1 VTRYA
6 KEYPDAAVKV
16 QWTPGD
22 YTSKLNAGLLS
33 TSGPD
38 VFESSVNID
47 QVKSGQV
54 VALDDIIAD
63 VKSDYPEAD
72 IKSSTVD
79 GKIYQVKMVDD
90 MGCSTTAGAFWRR
103 QVCSRRPPSMS

>member
-1 VTRYA
+1 
-6 KEYPDAAVKV
+6 
-16 QWTPGD
+16 
-22 YTSKLNAGLLS
+22 
-33 TSGPD
+33 
-38 VFESSVNID
+38 
-47 QVKSGQV
+47 V
-54 VALDDIIAD
+54 VALDDIIGD